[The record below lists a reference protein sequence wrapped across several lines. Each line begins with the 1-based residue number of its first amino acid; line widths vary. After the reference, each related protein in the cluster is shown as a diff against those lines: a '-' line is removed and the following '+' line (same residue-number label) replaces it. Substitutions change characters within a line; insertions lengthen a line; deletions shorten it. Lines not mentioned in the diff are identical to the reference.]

1 MIPPSTSATSCFC
14 PPSINTSVPTW
25 HLTPGGRWK
34 PVRCARWETTWCRS
48 TTGRSM
54 SSTWRK
60 TTQSGLS
67 SGMIIDNRYCL
78 QTIVFKIKLYSKHK
92 PLYFTWIDMLLVKG
106 PLCSKQIGTFC
117 SKDMLWVEAS
127 LLHGTEREICWLD
140 MLLVKDPLCSKQRGT
155 FCSKDM
161 LWVEA
166 SLLHGTDREIC
177 WIHVLFYSKMKG
189 TDREICSTDMLLVGG
204 SLFHGSEREICWIVT
219 LQKGTKRELCST
231 DMLWVE
237 ASERNVKSVD

>member
-1 MIPPSTSATSCFC
+1 MANSIIPSSPTLAETRKRCPSIKCRWESTASAGCCDGSLKSQMIPPSTSATSCFC

-60 TTQSGLS
+60 TTQLGLS

-127 LLHGTEREICWLD
+127 LLHGT
-140 MLLVKDPLCSKQRGT
+140 
-155 FCSKDM
+155 
-161 LWVEA
+161 
-166 SLLHGTDREIC
+166 DREIC
-177 WIHVLFYSKMKG
+177 WIHVL
-189 TDREICSTDMLLVGG
+189 
-204 SLFHGSEREICWIVT
+204 LFHGSERNCWIVT
-219 LQKGTKRELCST
+219 LQKGTKREFCST
-231 DMLWVE
+231 DMLWAE

>member
-1 MIPPSTSATSCFC
+1 MVNSIIPSSPTLAETRKRCPSIKCRWESTASAGCCDGSLKSQMIPPSTSATSCFC

-60 TTQSGLS
+60 TTQLGLS

-127 LLHGTEREICWLD
+127 LLHGT
-140 MLLVKDPLCSKQRGT
+140 
-155 FCSKDM
+155 
-161 LWVEA
+161 
-166 SLLHGTDREIC
+166 DREIC
-177 WIHVLFYSKMKG
+177 WIHVV
-189 TDREICSTDMLLVGG
+189 LVKG
-204 SLFHGSEREICWIVT
+204 SLFHGSERNCWIVT
-219 LQKGTKRELCST
+219 LQKGTKREFCST
-231 DMLWVE
+231 DMLWAE